1 MEKILA
7 VHNSH
12 NSSICEI
19 ENDKIIY
26 FQEAERIDKKKKST
40 NWFVTLLKYKNKNF
54 NKIIFINA
62 SLHQDKDSETVLF
75 KTKLNNLNIK
85 ADEIIIETGHHFFHA
100 CSAYFNS
107 GFENSFVLISDGGGY
122 TIDNSTEIVSL
133 YYFNKNKF
141 KKIFQ
146 LHSSANKEGVEKK
159 DIYINT
165 LSFGWLFEMLV
176 EKWSLKEAGSLMGLS
191 SYLKSSIK
199 DNEYELTYFT
209 KKLNHF
215 QFKVAERVHN
225 FYYSKTEEAFLV
237 QKDLETIILKY
248 VKNIIKNKNRNLC
261 VSGGVFQNTVLN
273 SKLLDIC
280 SNVYVDPFADDSG
293 LSMGAALWYLNK
305 NKFIKKE
312 IKNLSLG
319 DPPNLNILNLQIG
332 YNVTYQDVAK
342 ILSEKFIV
350 AIYQGRNELG
360 KRALGNRSI
369 LFDPRDRFAKEKLN
383 LLKNREWFRPTAGT
397 VLEEYAN
404 EWFNLKSKKQT
415 PFMSYVF
422 KVKKDNIPGIT
433 HVDNTCRIQT
443 VNQIQN
449 YHYYNLIKE
458 FYKITEVPILVNTSL
473 NLAGKP
479 LVNEIEDLIEIMT
492 QDKLDIRIDYAY
504 FPELGKMYH
513 KKDF

>member
-54 NKIIFINA
+54 NKIIFINT
-62 SLHQDKDSETVLF
+62 SLHQYKESQTALF
-75 KTKLNNLNIK
+75 KTKLNELNIK
-85 ADEIIIETGHHFFHA
+85 ADKIIIEEGHHFFHA

-107 GFENSFVLISDGGGY
+107 GFENSFVLISDGAGY
-122 TIDNSTEIVSL
+122 TIDESTEIISL

-146 LHSSANKEGVEKK
+146 LHSSANKEGVDKK

-165 LSFGWLFEMLV
+165 LSLGYLFEMLV
-176 EKWSLKEAGSLMGLS
+176 RKYSLKEPGSVMGLS
-191 SYLKSSIK
+191 SYLKSDVK
-199 DNEYELTYFT
+199 EDKYELTYFT
-209 KKLNHF
+209 KKLKHF
-215 QFKVAERVHN
+215 QFIAPAAVSDFVS
-225 FYYSKTEEAFLV
+225 SKTKESFFV

-280 SNVYVDPFADDSG
+280 SNVYVDPFGEDSG

-312 IKNLSLG
+312 IKNLFLG
-319 DPPNLNILNLQIG
+319 DSPNFNILNLQAG

-369 LFDPRDRFAKEKLN
+369 LFDSRDRFAKEKLN
-383 LLKNREWFRPTAGT
+383 LLKSREWFRPTAGT
-397 VLEEYAN
+397 VLEEYAS
-404 EWFNLKSKKQT
+404 EWFNLKTKKQT

-422 KVKKDNIPGIT
+422 KVKKDNVPGIT

-458 FYKITEVPILVNTSL
+458 FYKITKVPILVNTSL

-479 LVNEIEDLIEIMT
+479 LVNGIEDLIEIMT
-492 QDKLDIRIDYAY
+492 NDKLDIQIDYAY

-513 KKDF
+513 KTNF